1 MLRLPLH
8 IENPEL
14 VKIGADASLN
24 PFIHMWAG
32 GGIEIGDR
40 TMIASHVAITS
51 LTHDPDS
58 PTMYT
63 SLIAKPVRIANDVWI
78 GTHAAI
84 LPGVTIGEH
93 AVVAAGS
100 VVLEDVP
107 AYAVVAG
114 VPAKI
119 VRMKS
124 RSEMRAP
131 DIWVAS

>member
-1 MLRLPLH
+1 MPLH
-8 IENPEL
+8 IESPEQI
-14 VKIGADASLN
+14 KIGADASLN
-24 PFIHMWAG
+24 PFTHMWAG
-32 GGIEIGDR
+32 GSIEIGDR

-63 SLIAKPVRIANDVWI
+63 TLIAKPVRIANDVWI

-100 VVLEDVP
+100 IVLEDVP

-119 VRMKS
+119 VRMKN
-124 RSEMRAP
+124 RGEACAP
-131 DIWVAS
+131 GVGVTS